1 MRAPQ
6 RGLIATKAVNA
17 HVYEHVHV
25 NDHVFVDVDVH
36 VDVLVDVDVVFKSN
50 NGVKHAP
57 ENVKLLLPPRHSRG
71 ISIRISWSL

>member
-6 RGLIATKAVNA
+6 RGLIATKAVNV

-25 NDHVFVDVDVH
+25 NDHVFVDVDV
-36 VDVLVDVDVVFKSN
+36 LVEVDVVFKSN

-71 ISIRISWSL
+71 ISIRIRISRL